1 MTLKQEKQ
9 KNARQKDFSA
19 EKPKQQ
25 WVLNLYVAGKNQ
37 KAVTALKNITTI
49 CEDLLKGRYRI
60 EVIDLL
66 KHPLIARKKQILAL
80 PTLMRNAPLPVKKII
95 GDLSDTE
102 KVLQGL
108 NLFNKKMSK
117 LPSVTA

>member
-1 MTLKQEKQ
+1 MIRRREKRKSEPQ
-9 KNARQKDFSA
+9 TDFSV

-49 CEDLLKGRYRI
+49 CEELLKGKYRI
-60 EVIDLL
+60 EVIDLW
-66 KHPLIARKKQILAL
+66 KHPLIARKRQILAL
-80 PTLMRNAPLPVKKII
+80 PTLVRNAPLPVKKII

-102 KVLQGL
+102 KVLHGL
-108 NLFNKKMSK
+108 NLFNKNMAKSS
-117 LPSVTA
+117 SVTV

>member
-1 MTLKQEKQ
+1 MTPKKEKQ
-9 KNARQKDFSA
+9 GRQKDFSA

-25 WVLNLYVAGKNQ
+25 WVLHLYVAGKNQ
-37 KAVTALKNITTI
+37 KAVTALKNITSI
-49 CEDLLKGRYRI
+49 CEELLKGKYRI
-60 EVIDLL
+60 EVIDLW

-80 PTLMRNAPLPVKKII
+80 PTLVRNAPLPVKKII

-108 NLFNKKMSK
+108 NLFNKNMSK

>member
-1 MTLKQEKQ
+1 MTPKKEKQ
-9 KNARQKDFSA
+9 KYGLQKDFSA

-25 WVLNLYVAGKNQ
+25 WVLHLYVAGKNQ
-37 KAVTALKNITTI
+37 KAVAALKNITTI
-49 CEDLLKGRYRI
+49 CEELLKGKYRI

-66 KHPLIARKKQILAL
+66 KHPLIARKRQILAL
-80 PTLMRNAPLPVKKII
+80 PTLVRNAPLPVKKII

-108 NLFNKKMSK
+108 NLFNKNTAKSS
-117 LPSVTA
+117 SVTA